1 MEGESYILAVVS
13 FRSARKAR
21 LRSSSAF
28 FLIFSSPSWKC
39 RSKPESSLHT
49 SSPFW
54 NVVHLLPDHSSL
66 KGYRYGIGFRRNF
79 IVNPPACPPWW
90 NTVLDKP
97 SRNGFILLFK
107 YRATRSSVRLE
118 TALFQ
123 IIPDDIGI
131 IIPESHGASVFPTSS
146 GRGPCPRAP
155 GEWNERRDA
164 SYAILHARADSEP
177 SGARNSYRKIVK
189 LLRQAPKFIH
199 QGLSCGTVLD
209 GNDQIRHLF
218 HFLQAQGKQLFIR
231 FHRGKPF

>member
-1 MEGESYILAVVS
+1 MEMPFKTGNPVSIL
-13 FRSARKAR
+13 
-21 LRSSSAF
+21 L
-28 FLIFSSPSWKC
+28 
-39 RSKPESSLHT
+39 LH
-49 SSPFW
+49 SG

-79 IVNPPACPPWW
+79 IVNPLQH
-90 NTVLDKP
+90 VHH
-97 SRNGFILLFK
+97 GGILFQISLQKRLYLVVQIQGHPF
-107 YRATRSSVRLE
+107 VRQAE

-131 IIPESHGASVFPTSS
+131 IIPEFMELQYSRHHPVAGLVHALPENGMKGGMHLTRFFM
-146 GRGPCPRAP
+146 
-155 GEWNERRDA
+155 
-164 SYAILHARADSEP
+164 HARIQSHQAP
-177 SGARNSYRKIVK
+177 AIHIVKFK